1 MKHRTTPLKSAL
13 TNKLCLPIMIGVTTS
28 LSLVKR
34 EKVNVGVILN
44 LCRELVSQ
52 TKLVGPEVVGSLG
65 ECALELYLKELCE
78 GCDALVDNRT
88 TLRRYFAVFDLEL
101 KRWLYGPETTPT
113 RERLLYLSD
122 FLYKALR
129 KGETWIH
136 LRPIFEVSM
145 FMPEGRGWK
154 GLNLDHHVLPLSIE
168 SALSRLL
175 KENLE
180 RYRDLILEGIKK
192 LVAGLFDDILKNCS
206 YIIGLSNA
214 SMILSHGV
222 ADVLCLRV
230 SKSHYRGELQVYV
243 KLTNASQITIGSVKV
258 PVDVVIGDVV
268 RIVAIEV
275 KTSTIEP
282 DVDLGFAIE
291 FKRRLEKL
299 KEDLKVP
306 VDGYLVHVYH
316 DIKQEVAF
324 ISIYKMLLQ

>member
-1 MKHRTTPLKSAL
+1 V
-13 TNKLCLPIMIGVTTS
+13 IGVTTS

-34 EKVNVGVILN
+34 EKVDVGVILN
-44 LCRELVSQ
+44 LCRELEPQ
-52 TKLVGPEVVGSLG
+52 TKLVRSIGLLG

-88 TLRRYFAVFDLEL
+88 TLRRRFMVFDLEL
-101 KRWLYGPETTPT
+101 KRRLCGLGTTLT
-113 RERLLYLSD
+113 CDELLLLSSL
-122 FLYKALR
+122 LYKAL
-129 KGETWIH
+129 KGGEAWIH
-136 LRPIFEVSM
+136 LWPKFNVRMSMAKGEVWPI
-145 FMPEGRGWK
+145 P
-154 GLNLDHHVLPLSIE
+154 
-168 SALSRLL
+168 SRLL
-175 KENLE
+175 TLSVLRMSLE
-180 RYRDLILEGIKK
+180 DLILEDIKRNLEK
-192 LVAGLFDDILKNCS
+192 YRDLTLKGVKRLVAELFDNVLKNCS
-206 YIIGLSNA
+206 YIIGLSGPL
-214 SMILSHGV
+214 MVCRV
-222 ADVLCLRV
+222 ADILCFRT

-243 KLTNASQITIGSVKV
+243 KLGASLNAIGSVKI
-258 PVDVVIGDVV
+258 PVDAIIGDVV

-316 DIKQEVAF
+316 NIKQEVAF